1 MRKLVAFVVL
11 LTGLNFQTTWAQ
23 LQARQDPLAQKIL
36 DSMGKKYKTLQSYK
50 ATYSQ
55 TFQGNDGKTLDQQK
69 GEILVKGKK
78 FNLKLSNQ
86 ILVCDGNTLWSYVRD
101 AKELNIS
108 DYQPE
113 EGEITPTNIYTM
125 YQNGFKYIMIGEVKD
140 KGKVFQVVD
149 LEPDDRNK
157 EILKVRL
164 YIGKADQTLYK
175 WIIYER
181 GTNNRQVFEIT
192 KFTANTAAPESSF
205 SFDKKIYPV
214 KTQTDLR

>member
-1 MRKLVAFVVL
+1 MKKIVAFVVL
-11 LTGLNFQTTWAQ
+11 LAGINCQTAWAQ
-23 LQARQDPLAQKIL
+23 LQAKQDPLAQKIL
-36 DSMGKKYKTLQSYK
+36 DVMGKKYKTLQSYK

-55 TFQGNDGKTLDQQK
+55 TFQANDGKTLDEQK

-78 FNLKLSNQ
+78 FNLKLNNQ
-86 ILVCDGNTLWSYVRD
+86 VLVCDGNTLWSYVRD

-125 YQNGFKYIMIGEVKD
+125 YQNGFKYMMIGEVKD

-164 YIGKADQTLYK
+164 YVGKADQILHK

-192 KFTANTAAPESSF
+192 KFTANAAAPESSF
-205 SFDKKIYPV
+205 SFDKKVYPV